1 MLSSAAG
8 TFCLDAGVFVEA
20 TGNFVW
26 PQALSFGR
34 RCFLFRALC
43 IFVWPQALSAAG
55 VFLFAACACRGLI
68 RGRASRRDQ
77 PTNARRTTR
86 AITWGV
92 HDSWDG
98 EKRIGR
104 NNFSESTAVMRV
116 EGIGGGDGNGL
127 RRARCDHACLSEG
140 AGAGGTSRMSE
151 AVGWGSAGRP
161 GVQQGNWRTIF
172 LMK

>member
-1 MLSSAAG
+1 MHNI
-8 TFCLDAGVFVEA
+8 TKTVLDA
-20 TGNFVW
+20 T
-26 PQALSFGR
+26 ALIKTR
-34 RCFLFRALC
+34 NFRALC

-86 AITWGV
+86 AITWGCTI
-92 HDSWDG
+92 HG
-98 EKRIGR
+98 MERRG
-104 NNFSESTAVMRV
+104 SEEIISVSQPPGCVSR
-116 EGIGGGDGNGL
+116 ELGGGDGNGL

-140 AGAGGTSRMSE
+140 AGAGGTRRMSK